1 MAMEPHLPPAT
12 ASDTPPTPTEAAACS
27 DNDLCGIVYRAMQSS
42 PGGVDYDLARGQAL
56 TGDELVANALHSLR
70 CAGYRPEPPER
81 ILAAAEHVRQKVA
94 EARARNRLA
103 AFREAIGKRYA
114 DCTLDNF
121 ETTLPEQEQ
130 VLAKLRDYVSD
141 IRANVD
147 LCRGLVLFG
156 PAGTGKD
163 HLLVGAAKVAICAG
177 VYVEWKNGR
186 DLCGQFRDAI
196 KGESIRSE
204 GGLLRDL
211 EAPDVL
217 ILSDPVPPTGRLT
230 ESQGDVLF
238 RLVDARYRAMKA
250 TWATLNVSGGNEAD
264 SRLGSQIVDR
274 LRHDALA
281 LFCDWPSYRTAR

>member
-1 MAMEPHLPPAT
+1 METESQPPPVPAN
-12 ASDTPPTPTEAAACS
+12 DTPPTPTEAAACS

-56 TGDELVANALHSLR
+56 TGDELVAKVSHNLR

-94 EARARNRLA
+94 EARARKRLA
-103 AFREAIGKRYA
+103 AFQEAIGKRYA

-147 LCRGLVLFG
+147 RCRGLVLFG
-156 PAGTGKD
+156 PAGSGKD
-163 HLLVGAAKVAICAG
+163 HLLVDMPEEAISAG

-186 DLCGQFRDAI
+186 DHLAA
-196 KGESIRSE
+196 SSATRSSRHQV
-204 GGLLRDL
+204 GRR
-211 EAPDVL
+211 
-217 ILSDPVPPTGRLT
+217 SPP
-230 ESQGDVLF
+230 
-238 RLVDARYRAMKA
+238 
-250 TWATLNVSGGNEAD
+250 
-264 SRLGSQIVDR
+264 
-274 LRHDALA
+274 
-281 LFCDWPSYRTAR
+281 

>member
-1 MAMEPHLPPAT
+1 
-12 ASDTPPTPTEAAACS
+12 
-27 DNDLCGIVYRAMQSS
+27 MQSS

-56 TGDELVANALHSLR
+56 TGDELVANALHGLK
-70 CAGYRPEPPER
+70 CAGHEPEPPDR
-81 ILAAAEHVRQKVA
+81 ILAMAEHVTRKI
-94 EARARNRLA
+94 EGARTARRLA
-103 AFREAIGKRYA
+103 AFQEAIGKRYA

-121 ETTLPEQEQ
+121 EATCPAQEQ

-147 LCRGLVLFG
+147 RCRGLVLFG

-163 HLLVGAAKVAICAG
+163 HLLVGAAKEAISAG

-230 ESQGDVLF
+230 EYQGDVMF
-238 RLVDARYRAMKA
+238 RLVDARYRELKP
-250 TWATLNVSGGNEAD
+250 TWATLNVAGGSEAD
-264 SRLGSQIVDR
+264 DRLGSQIVDR
-274 LRHDALA
+274 LKHDALA
-281 LFCDWPSYRTAR
+281 LFCDWPSYRTARG

>member
-1 MAMEPHLPPAT
+1 METESQPPPVPAN
-12 ASDTPPTPTEAAACS
+12 DTPPTPTEAAACS

-56 TGDELVANALHSLR
+56 TGDELVTNALNNLR

-94 EARARNRLA
+94 EARARKRLA

-147 LCRGLVLFG
+147 RCRGLVLFG

-177 VYVEWKNGR
+177 IDVAWRNGR
-186 DLCGQFRDAI
+186 DLAGQFRDAI
-196 KGESIRSE
+196 KNNEITE
-204 GGLLRDL
+204 AELLSDL
-211 EAPDVL
+211 ESPEVL

-230 ESQGDVLF
+230 EYQGDVML
-238 RLVDARYRAMKA
+238 RLVDARYRAMKPM
-250 TWATLNVSGGNEAD
+250 WVTLNVAGGGEAD
-264 SRLGSQIVDR
+264 DRLGSQIVDR

-281 LFCDWPSYRTAR
+281 LFCDWPSYRAAR